1 MQSTESSGDLQQTMQ
16 SVLSE
21 IRQLRHDV
29 ETYRHEVTDYKQ
41 EVLGYKQEVL
51 GYKQEVLGYK
61 QEVGT
66 FNDKF
71 ENYQK
76 ATQWVVQLAFS
87 LIAAATVTVVVSSV
101 FNK

>member
-1 MQSTESSGDLQQTMQ
+1 MSPTESKSINNLQQTMELVLSEVQ
-16 SVLSE
+16 QMRSVLSE
-21 IRQLRHDV
+21 VQQLRQDV
-29 ETYRHEVTDYKQ
+29 ESYRHEVTDYKQ
-41 EVLGYKQEVL
+41 EVLA
-51 GYKQEVLGYK
+51 YK

-76 ATQWVVQLAFS
+76 ATQWVVQLAFG

>member
-1 MQSTESSGDLQQTMQ
+1 MQASDTSELQQTMET
-16 SVLSE
+16 VLSE
-21 IRQLRHDV
+21 VRQLRHDV
-29 ETYRHEVTDYKQ
+29 DTYKQ
-41 EVLGYKQEVL
+41 EVIV
-51 GYKQEVLGYK
+51 YK

-87 LIAAATVTVVVSSV
+87 LIAATTVTVVVSSV